1 MLGFVHFLLY
11 RGKITIMN
19 RMIVAAIHVTQVQKE
34 KKTEIIWTKITAYDF
49 RMRSVQMYF
58 S

>member
-1 MLGFVHFLLY
+1 
-11 RGKITIMN
+11 MN